1 MASFNDAK
9 CWLLNGEKI
18 CRPSWKKNSYWSL
31 GSAGVIIYSDGE
43 PAKVHINQTNAYDW
57 EIWKEKKTL
66 SDEKESMGTS
76 HDFWYK
82 EDKVKQFIRELK
94 ESEFL
99 NGGMLGLINEK
110 AGPGLI

>member
-66 SDEKESMGTS
+66 SDKIAWGVLSV
-76 HDFWYK
+76 D
-82 EDKVKQFIRELK
+82 DVKQFVKELIDKAGWDGRVDIDFIR
-94 ESEFL
+94 
-99 NGGMLGLINEK
+99 EK